1 MTFDP
6 IIYDQVILSHI
17 PEDNEDVDYKEE
29 GNWQKPLRDG
39 HKDFVAHPFYQQYFW
54 RSIQN
59 SIVID
64 GG

>member
-6 IIYDQVILSHI
+6 IWAQVILSHI
-17 PEDNEDVDYKEE
+17 PEEDNVDYNEE

-54 RSIQN
+54 RCKRS
-59 SIVID
+59 
-64 GG
+64 G

>member
-54 RSIQN
+54 RSI
-59 SIVID
+59 
-64 GG
+64 